1 MLSAAFANHLTIAG
15 NIIPVK
21 MTKILSFQL
30 NVIQK
35 SKVDETI

>member
-1 MLSAAFANHLTIAG
+1 MLSAAFTNQLNIAG

-21 MTKILSFQL
+21 MTKILRFQL